1 MTGRRAVPG
10 VALVPAVIAAAF
22 LALPLLGLLVRVP
35 WSRVG
40 EVLASEVVRSS
51 LALSLS
57 TSLVATGLSIVLGLP
72 LAWLLAR
79 GDLPGRALVRA
90 VVTLPL
96 VLPPVVGGLALLG
109 ALGPDGLV
117 GAALRER
124 LGVTVVSTSVA
135 VVLAQTFVSMPF
147 FVLSVEGAL
156 RGMDRRLDE
165 AAASLGASRWTTMR
179 RVTLPLL
186 APSIAAG
193 AVLAWARAIGEFG
206 ATVTFAGSLPGR
218 TQTLPLAI
226 YAALESDPQ
235 VASVLG
241 LVLLGV
247 CLALLLALRGRWLGK
262 VTR

>member
-1 MTGRRAVPG
+1 MTGRRAVPA
-10 VALVPAVIAAAF
+10 VALVPALIAAAF

-40 EVLASEVVRSS
+40 EVLTSEVVRSS

-247 CLALLLALRGRWLGK
+247 CLTLLLALRGRWLGK

>member
-57 TSLVATGLSIVLGLP
+57 SSLVATGLSIVLGLP

-247 CLALLLALRGRWLGK
+247 CLTLLLALRGRWLGK

>member
-1 MTGRRAVPG
+1 VTGRRAVPG

-57 TSLVATGLSIVLGLP
+57 SSLVATGLSIVLGLP

-247 CLALLLALRGRWLGK
+247 CLTLLLALRGRWLGK

>member
-1 MTGRRAVPG
+1 MTGRRAVPA
-10 VALVPAVIAAAF
+10 VALVPALIAAAF

-57 TSLVATGLSIVLGLP
+57 TSLVATCLSIVLGLP

-247 CLALLLALRGRWLGK
+247 CLTLLLALRGRWLGK

>member
-57 TSLVATGLSIVLGLP
+57 TSLGATGLSIVLGLP

-247 CLALLLALRGRWLGK
+247 CLTLLLALRGRWLGK

>member
-218 TQTLPLAI
+218 PQTLPLAI

-247 CLALLLALRGRWLGK
+247 CLTLLLALRGRWLGK

>member
-247 CLALLLALRGRWLGK
+247 CLTLLLALRGRWLGK

>member
-40 EVLASEVVRSS
+40 EVLASEVVRPS

-57 TSLVATGLSIVLGLP
+57 SSLVATGLSIVLGLP

-124 LGVTVVSTSVA
+124 LGVTVVSTSLA

-156 RGMDRRLDE
+156 RGADRRLDE

-247 CLALLLALRGRWLGK
+247 CLALLLALRARWLGQ
-262 VTR
+262 VAR

>member
-193 AVLAWARAIGEFG
+193 AVLA
-206 ATVTFAGSLPGR
+206 
-218 TQTLPLAI
+218 
-226 YAALESDPQ
+226 
-235 VASVLG
+235 
-241 LVLLGV
+241 
-247 CLALLLALRGRWLGK
+247 
-262 VTR
+262 

>member
-1 MTGRRAVPG
+1 VTGRRAVPG

-147 FVLSVEGAL
+147 FVLSVERTL

-247 CLALLLALRGRWLGK
+247 CLTLLLALRGRWLGK

>member
-1 MTGRRAVPG
+1 VTGRRAVPG

-247 CLALLLALRGRWLGK
+247 CLTLLLALRGRWLGK

>member
-57 TSLVATGLSIVLGLP
+57 SSLVATGLSIVLGLP

-117 GAALRER
+117 GAVLRDR

-247 CLALLLALRGRWLGK
+247 CLTLLLALRGRWLGK

>member
-135 VVLAQTFVSMPF
+135 VVLAQSFVSMPF

-247 CLALLLALRGRWLGK
+247 CLTLLLALRGRWLGK

>member
-147 FVLSVEGAL
+147 FVLSVEGTL

-186 APSIAAG
+186 APSLAAG

-247 CLALLLALRGRWLGK
+247 CLTLLLALRGRWLGK

>member
-117 GAALRER
+117 GAVLRDR

-247 CLALLLALRGRWLGK
+247 CLTLLLALRGRWLGK

>member
-1 MTGRRAVPG
+1 M
-10 VALVPAVIAAAF
+10 
-22 LALPLLGLLVRVP
+22 
-35 WSRVG
+35 
-40 EVLASEVVRSS
+40 
-51 LALSLS
+51 
-57 TSLVATGLSIVLGLP
+57 
-72 LAWLLAR
+72 
-79 GDLPGRALVRA
+79 
-90 VVTLPL
+90 TLPL

-247 CLALLLALRGRWLGK
+247 CLTLLLALRGRWLGK

>member
-57 TSLVATGLSIVLGLP
+57 SSLVATGLSIVLGLP

-186 APSIAAG
+186 APSLAAG

-247 CLALLLALRGRWLGK
+247 CLTLLLALRGRWLGK

>member
-57 TSLVATGLSIVLGLP
+57 SSLVATGLSIVLGLP

-117 GAALRER
+117 GAVLRER

-247 CLALLLALRGRWLGK
+247 CLTLLLALRGRWLGQ
-262 VTR
+262 VAR

>member
-247 CLALLLALRGRWLGK
+247 CLTLLLALRGRWLGQ
-262 VTR
+262 VAR

>member
-72 LAWLLAR
+72 LAWLL
-79 GDLPGRALVRA
+79 ALVRA

-247 CLALLLALRGRWLGK
+247 CLTLLLALRGRWLGQ
-262 VTR
+262 VAR

>member
-1 MTGRRAVPG
+1 VTGRRAVPG

-57 TSLVATGLSIVLGLP
+57 SSLVATGLSIVLGLP

-156 RGMDRRLDE
+156 RGADRRLDE

-247 CLALLLALRGRWLGK
+247 CLTLLLALRGRWLGK